1 MGYLFV
7 SNFCR
12 YTFALETKTNN
23 MTRTQFTKIA
33 TNKMNALTTTE
44 LKHEAKKLMNVNTYE
59 ANIVHE
65 VIMDILCE
73 RMNDVAFI
81 EFCNELN

>member
-1 MGYLFV
+1 
-7 SNFCR
+7 
-12 YTFALETKTNN
+12 
-23 MTRTQFTKIA
+23 
-33 TNKMNALTTTE
+33 MNALTTTE